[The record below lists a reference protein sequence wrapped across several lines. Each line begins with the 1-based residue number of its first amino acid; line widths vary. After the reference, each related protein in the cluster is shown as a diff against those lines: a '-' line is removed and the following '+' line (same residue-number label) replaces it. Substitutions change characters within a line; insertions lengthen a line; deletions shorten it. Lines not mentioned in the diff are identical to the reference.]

1 MFASRPLALHPF
13 FLALYS
19 VGQFYA
25 HNIGEMELRDVLPV
39 GAGTLAVSALVY
51 SLCWL
56 ILGRLRAGLVTTAI
70 LVVFLFYGHIFLA
83 FEQLFGSATRQRY
96 ILPPLVL
103 LLTVGVMALVR
114 KEARLRNATVV
125 LNVVTAVLVLMPV
138 STIVSYDLIAYRR
151 SAADLAD
158 LAPDGDQATLQL
170 NAPDRKPH
178 VFFLIM
184 DRYAANRT
192 LKDRYAFDNHQFEDF
207 LRGQGF
213 YVAGNSTANY
223 LKTMLSLAATFH
235 MDYLDA
241 LTREAGRGSDN
252 ATYIFRMIQG
262 QHRVLRAFR
271 KLGYRYVHLGSWW
284 EPTRYHRL
292 ADQNYNINYERA
304 GFEFS
309 EAALVYLRGTLYPVI
324 DHIFIYAS
332 DLDAKW
338 DQQQCKRIPY
348 QFAKLKEVS
357 KRAEAT
363 FVFAHFLLPHYP
375 YVFDED
381 GRCMSSEESG
391 QRSLR
396 DNYVGQ
402 VKYANRELTALVR
415 TLLELKEKPVI
426 IIQADEGPYPKRDY
440 DTENRDFDWLK
451 ANDDQFR
458 EKFRILT
465 AMYLPG
471 IDHRKFYSSISSVNT
486 FRVLFSEL
494 FGADLPPLPDRN
506 FASPDI
512 RHLYDFFEITD
523 RIK

>member
-1 MFASRPLALHPF
+1 MALHPF

-19 VGQFYA
+19 VSQFYA
-25 HNIGEMELRDVLPV
+25 HNIGEMVLRDVLPI
-39 GAGTLAVSALVY
+39 GAGTLAVSALVF

-56 ILGRLRAGLVTTAI
+56 ILGRLRAGLITTAI
-70 LVVFLFYGHIFLA
+70 LVVFLFYGHTFLA
-83 FEQLFGSATRQRY
+83 FEQLFGSAITHIH

-103 LLTVGVMALVR
+103 LLTVGVMVLVR

-138 STIVSYDLIAYRR
+138 STIVSYDLIAYRG

-158 LAPDGDQATLQL
+158 LAPDGGQATLQL

-192 LKDRYAFDNHQFEDF
+192 LKDRYAFDNHEFEDF
-207 LRGQGF
+207 LRDQGF
-213 YVAGNSTANY
+213 YVAGKSTANY
-223 LKTMLSLAATFH
+223 LKTALSLAATFH

-241 LTREAGRGSDN
+241 LTREAGRGSGNWDHS
-252 ATYIFRMIQG
+252 FRMIKG

-284 EPTRYHRL
+284 GPTRYNGL
-292 ADQNYNINYERA
+292 ADQNYNIDIKRA
-304 GFEFS
+304 GFVFS
-309 EAALVYLRGTLYPVI
+309 EAALVYMKGTLVPYI
-324 DHIFIYAS
+324 DKIFLRQFGLDHAS
-332 DLDAKW
+332 GTRW
-338 DQQQCKRIPY
+338 DIQCKRIPY
-348 QFAKLKEVS
+348 QFAKLKEVA
-357 KRAEAT
+357 KRAEPT
-363 FVFAHFLLPHYP
+363 FVFAHFLLPHGP

-391 QRSLR
+391 QRSGR

-402 VKYANRELTALVR
+402 VKYANSELTALVR
-415 TLLELKEKPVI
+415 TLLALEEKPVI
-426 IIQADEGPYPKRDY
+426 IIQADEGPYPERFSN
-440 DTENRDFDWLK
+440 TEEEEDQLNAWRK
-451 ANDDQFR
+451 ASDDEFR
-458 EKFRILT
+458 EKFRILN

-471 IDHRKFYSSISSVNT
+471 IDHRVFYSSISSVNT
-486 FRVLFSEL
+486 FRVVFSEL
-494 FGADLPPLPDRN
+494 FGADLPLLADRN
-506 FASPDI
+506 FASPDV